1 MSSFTRL
8 SATGKHPARSR
19 SLPQYVADG
28 NGGASMVIVFTFL
41 LFQKIRT
48 ADSAPQWLA
57 ASKPGK
63 LQEKNHVEK
72 YIIGIDGG
80 SQSTK
85 VVMYDLEVTWFAKA
99 KAYYSRC
106 TRQMPYCRTS

>member
-1 MSSFTRL
+1 MS
-8 SATGKHPARSR
+8 K
-19 SLPQYVADG
+19 
-28 NGGASMVIVFTFL
+28 
-41 LFQKIRT
+41 
-48 ADSAPQWLA
+48 
-57 ASKPGK
+57 
-63 LQEKNHVEK
+63 K

-106 TRQMPYCRTS
+106 TRQMPILQNILTTIYGHHYVLPVTI